1 MNKPQTPVDS
11 SRSFSKPRIEGLYD
25 LVTGDEDARVCK
37 DIPPESCNDQ
47 PRNFFAYL
55 GANLLTKVADELCS
69 AKLILPWLLGALGSP
84 AALVGLLVP
93 IREAGVLLPQLAVA
107 AYIRRLPLRK
117 YVWIWGSLLSAAALA
132 IMALAAATLS
142 GVAAGWMIVG
152 LLVLFSL
159 MRGLCSVSAKD
170 VLGKTVSKARR
181 GNLMGISAGIAGVL
195 TLALGLYLQVASGD
209 KTDIAVFIALL
220 GGAALLFALAA
231 LIFQLIQER
240 PGATAGGGNALEA
253 AIESIELL
261 RTDPLF
267 RHFILVRIALLSVAL
282 APPFYVLL
290 LQSGSNGELTGL
302 GLLIIA
308 SGLASSVSA
317 PIWGRLSDR
326 SSRLVMVLASAAAGL
341 VGLLTWL
348 LARVDGELLQGP
360 YLFAGLF
367 LLLNIAHSGV
377 RLGRKVYLVDMAT
390 SDTRAAMVAVSNT
403 VIGVAMLAGGL
414 VGIIA
419 DVYDAAAVI
428 LVLAIGSLG
437 AALYALTLK
446 DVSDPA

>member
-1 MNKPQTPVDS
+1 MTLASQPLDPAVKQPLG
-11 SRSFSKPRIEGLYD
+11 KLYD

-37 DIPPESCNDQ
+37 DIPSESCRDQ
-47 PRNFFAYL
+47 PLNFFAYL

-69 AKLILPWLLGALGSP
+69 AKLILPWLLGALAAP
-84 AALVGLLVP
+84 AVLVGLLVP

-132 IMALAAATLS
+132 LMALAAATLS
-142 GVAAGWMIVG
+142 GAAAGWVIVVM
-152 LLVLFSL
+152 LALFSL
-159 MRGLCSVSAKD
+159 TRGLCSVSAKD

-181 GNLMGISAGIAGVL
+181 GNLMGISAGIAGAL
-195 TLALGLYLQVASGD
+195 TLALGLYLQFATGD
-209 KTDIAVFIALL
+209 ETDTAVFVALL
-220 GGAALLFALAA
+220 GGAALLFVTAA
-231 LIFQLIQER
+231 LVFRWIREQ
-240 PGATAGGGNALEA
+240 PGATAGGGNAFET
-253 AIESIELL
+253 AIESVALL

-267 RHFILVRIALLSVAL
+267 RRFVLVRIALLSVAL
-282 APPFYVLL
+282 TAPFYVLL
-290 LQSGSNGELTGL
+290 LQSSSGGDLSGL

-308 SGLASSVSA
+308 SGLASSIGA

-348 LARVDGELLQGP
+348 LARLDAGLLQGP
-360 YLFAGLF
+360 FVFAGLF

-377 RLGRKVYLVDMAT
+377 RLGRKVYLVDMAS

-403 VIGVAMLAGGL
+403 AIGIAMLAGGL
-414 VGIIA
+414 VGIVA
-419 DVYDAAAVI
+419 DLYDAATVI

-437 AALYALTLK
+437 AAIYAGSLTE
-446 DVSDPA
+446 VSEPV